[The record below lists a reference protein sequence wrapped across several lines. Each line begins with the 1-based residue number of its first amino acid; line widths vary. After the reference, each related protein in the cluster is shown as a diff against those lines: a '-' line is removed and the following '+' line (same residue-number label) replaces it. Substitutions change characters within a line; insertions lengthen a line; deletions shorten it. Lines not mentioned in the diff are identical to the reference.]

1 MKSRY
6 KGANK
11 SKKSLFKK
19 LFIIIVVLGGFAF
32 SDRYVVSDDSRVI
45 TETKSIVVKS

>member
-11 SKKSLFKK
+11 SKFSLIKRI
-19 LFIIIVVLGGFAF
+19 LILAIIIGAF
-32 SDRYVVSDDSRVI
+32 IFSERYVSLDESHLV
-45 TETKSIVVKS
+45 TETKSIITKP